1 MILVPLFKRIT
12 AGLMAAVIAAS
23 SLVVSSSADQPYEG
37 YNYDWWNDPVPSQ
50 NGYVVDQVVSG
61 IDLGIGGLNEP
72 NDMFVDNETGDF
84 YLVDTRNNRI
94 VITEETFD
102 PAKVKV
108 MDTFTYADNYKD
120 ASKAGTTT
128 TLNAPMGVYAIHHND
143 ETLIYIAD
151 SSNDRVLACYADGT
165 VWMEYTRP
173 SSDVY
178 EASVTYNPRKVI
190 VDKALNVY
198 VVIKSITQG
207 AVVFSQDG
215 TFNGY
220 YGANRVEQTAEVI
233 ANAFWKLVLTREQVL
248 KMKRNV
254 SVEISNL
261 DIDDDGFIYTVT
273 ELKSAETDV
282 LKKLNPAGTNV
293 FTNMGLDEITFG
305 DVASYY
311 WNGKTYASSIVD
323 VDVDGDGKI
332 HLLDFTTGR
341 VFQYDEECDLL
352 FIFGGKGSQ
361 KGLFTSPTAVET
373 YDGKVYVLDGR
384 KNSITSFKSTEFG
397 EIVHTAIAYFNKGQY
412 DEAKGPWEEVL
423 RRDSNYWFA
432 YIGLGN
438 AYLNAG
444 EYQTAMDYFYRNS
457 RAGYNR
463 AFKDFRIEFI
473 RANFNVFM
481 IIILVVVILLIGFH
495 YFRKSRK
502 KKKAAGGNKK

>member
-1 MILVPLFKRIT
+1 MILVPLFRRIT
-12 AGLMAAVIAAS
+12 AGIMAVVIAAS
-23 SLVVSSSADQPYEG
+23 SLIVTASADQPYNG
-37 YNYDWWNDPVPSQ
+37 YNYDWWGDPVPSQ
-50 NGYVVDQVVSG
+50 NGYVVDEVVSG
-61 IDLGIGGLNEP
+61 VDLGIGSMSEP
-72 NDMFVDNETGDF
+72 NDMFVDDETGDF

-94 VITEETFD
+94 IITEETFS
-102 PAKVKV
+102 PEKVRVLDK
-108 MDTFTYADNYKD
+108 FKFADDYKD
-120 ASKAGTTT
+120 ASKAGTET
-128 TLNAPMGVYAIHHND
+128 TLNGPMGVYAVHNKG

-151 SSNDRVLACYADGT
+151 YSNDRVLACYEDGT

-173 SSDVY
+173 SSDLY
-178 EASVTYNPRKVI
+178 DESVTYNPRKVI

-207 AVVFSQDG
+207 AVVFSQNG
-215 TFNGY
+215 NFNGY

-233 ANAFWKLVLTREQVL
+233 ANAFWKLVLTREQIL

-254 SVEISNL
+254 SVEISNM

-293 FTNMGLDEITFG
+293 FTNMGLDDMTFG
-305 DVASYY
+305 DFASYY

-323 VDVDGDGKI
+323 VDVDSDGKI

-352 FIFGGKGSQ
+352 FIFGGTGQQ

-373 YDGKVYVLDGR
+373 YNGKVYVLDGR

-397 EIVHTAIAYFNKGQY
+397 EIVHTAIAFFNKGQY

-438 AYLNAG
+438 AYLNDG

-457 RAGYNR
+457 RSGYNR
-463 AFKDFRIEFI
+463 AFKDYRIGFI
-473 RANFNVFM
+473 RANFNYFM
-481 IIILVVVILLIGFH
+481 IVLLVVVVVLVALH
-495 YFRKSRK
+495 YYRRYRK
-502 KKKAAGGNKK
+502 KKKASAGGKK